1 MTLKKPY
8 SLIKIKPKLGLEGKK
23 AYLKRLKNKRLSKRK
38 KQTKVVNF
46 NIIKNE
52 YF

>member
-23 AYLKRLKNKRLSKRK
+23 AYLKMLKNKRLSKRK
-38 KQTKVVNF
+38 K
-46 NIIKNE
+46 
-52 YF
+52 

>member
-8 SLIKIKPKLGLEGKK
+8 SLIKIKPKLGLEGTK

-38 KQTKVVNF
+38 K
-46 NIIKNE
+46 
-52 YF
+52 